1 MSRKPVIPE
10 LIYQHLE
17 TEDKRAV
24 DDVFNFLFDKF
35 FNERSNK
42 MGK

>member
-1 MSRKPVIPE
+1 MPRKPVPPE
-10 LIYQHLE
+10 LVYQQVN

-24 DDVFNFLFDKF
+24 DDVFRFLFDKF

-42 MGK
+42 MKK

>member
-1 MSRKPVIPE
+1 MSRKPIPPE
-10 LIYQHLE
+10 VFYEYLA
-17 TEDKRAV
+17 TEDKRAI

-42 MGK
+42 M